1 MPKNKNN
8 GSFFFVYVNEYL
20 ENMRIELK
28 SERTIETYRTGLNEF
43 RKYLRSE
50 HGKAVDKATI
60 SFVTA
65 DLVREYLYWL
75 THNGS
80 SMNTRNIRLASL
92 KSYISFCASRDM
104 DYALLEVGMT
114 KVKTKAATPKTHN
127 WLDKQQVET
136 LINQPPNTKTG
147 VRDRFILI
155 FLFSTGA
162 RLRELLD
169 VRICDITL
177 SGEYPYVYLHGKGNK
192 KRIVPV
198 PEKGFV
204 DNLNYYLSL
213 FHSTQRDDDYLFYTR
228 IKGRQEKM
236 SEDNVQRIVKKYGK
250 LAKEQDSTIPEVHP
264 HLLRHSYGAQLY
276 RLGASL
282 PEIAKLMGH
291 AEIRTTEIYAETDA
305 DIIAEAISR
314 TIGKQPARI
323 WDSLSEDEKLKVL
336 GLVNRINSFRQLSA
350 LRFCYS
356 AVFLL
361 QPPDH
366 RLLDCLFFCHLTTK
380 LLLLYPI
387 LQRLTI

>member
-1 MPKNKNN
+1 MSRNKKN
-8 GSFFFVYVNEYL
+8 GSFFFAYVNEYL

-28 SERTIETYRTGLNEF
+28 SRRTIETYRTGLNEF
-43 RKYLRSE
+43 RKYLLSE
-50 HGKAVDKATI
+50 HGKAVDKTTV
-60 SFVTA
+60 SFVTS
-65 DLVREYLYWL
+65 DLVKEYLCCL
-75 THNGS
+75 IQNGG

-104 DYALLEVGMT
+104 DYASLEVAMT
-114 KVKTKAATPKTHN
+114 KVRTKTVTPKTHN
-127 WLDKQQVET
+127 WLDKSQVET
-136 LINQPPNTKTG
+136 LIGQPPDTKAG
-147 VRDRFILI
+147 VRDRFIMI

-162 RLRELLD
+162 RLGELLD

-177 SGEYPYVYLHGKGNK
+177 SGEYPYIYLHGKGNK
-192 KRIVPV
+192 TRIVPV

-213 FHSTQRDDDYLFYTR
+213 FHSPQKADDYLFYTK
-228 IKGRQEKM
+228 IKGRQERM

-291 AEIRTTEIYAETDA
+291 SEIRTTEIYAETDA
-305 DIIAEAISR
+305 DIVAKAVSR

-336 GLVNRINSFRQLSA
+336 GFV
-350 LRFCYS
+350 
-356 AVFLL
+356 
-361 QPPDH
+361 
-366 RLLDCLFFCHLTTK
+366 K
-380 LLLLYPI
+380 
-387 LQRLTI
+387 

>member
-1 MPKNKNN
+1 MPKNKKN
-8 GSFFFVYVNEYL
+8 GSFFFAYVNEYL
-20 ENMRIELK
+20 ENMRIEIK

-75 THNGS
+75 TQNGR

-104 DYALLEVGMT
+104 DYAPLEVGMA
-114 KVKTKAATPKTHN
+114 KVKTKAVTPKTHN
-127 WLDKQQVET
+127 WLDKRQVET

-305 DIIAEAISR
+305 DIVAEAISR
-314 TIGKQPARI
+314 TIGKRPARI

-336 GLVNRINSFRQLSA
+336 GFV
-350 LRFCYS
+350 
-356 AVFLL
+356 
-361 QPPDH
+361 
-366 RLLDCLFFCHLTTK
+366 K
-380 LLLLYPI
+380 
-387 LQRLTI
+387 

>member
-1 MPKNKNN
+1 MLRNKKN
-8 GSFFFVYVNEYL
+8 GSFFFAYVNEYL

-43 RKYLRSE
+43 RKYLLSE
-50 HGKAVDKATI
+50 HGKAVDKTTV
-60 SFVTA
+60 SFVTS
-65 DLVREYLYWL
+65 DLVKEYLCCL
-75 THNGS
+75 IQNGG

-104 DYALLEVGMT
+104 DYASLEVAMT
-114 KVKTKAATPKTHN
+114 KVRTKAVTPKTHN
-127 WLDKQQVET
+127 WLDKSQVET
-136 LINQPPNTKTG
+136 LIGQPPNTRIG
-147 VRDRFILI
+147 VRDRFIII

-162 RLRELLD
+162 RLGELLD

-177 SGEYPYVYLHGKGNK
+177 SGKYPYIYLHGKGNK
-192 KRIVPV
+192 TRIVPV

-213 FHSTQRDDDYLFYTR
+213 FHSAQKADDYLFYTK
-228 IKGRQEKM
+228 IKGRQERM

-291 AEIRTTEIYAETDA
+291 SEIRTTEIYAETDV
-305 DIIAEAISR
+305 DIVAKAVSR
-314 TIGKQPARI
+314 TIGRQPARI

-336 GLVNRINSFRQLSA
+336 GFV
-350 LRFCYS
+350 
-356 AVFLL
+356 
-361 QPPDH
+361 
-366 RLLDCLFFCHLTTK
+366 K
-380 LLLLYPI
+380 
-387 LQRLTI
+387 

>member
-1 MPKNKNN
+1 MPKNKKTAP
-8 GSFFFVYVNEYL
+8 FFFAYVNEYL
-20 ENMRIELK
+20 ESMRIELK
-28 SERTIETYRTGLNEF
+28 SVRTIETYRTGLNEF
-43 RKYLRSE
+43 RKYLLSE
-50 HGKAVDKATI
+50 HGKAVDKAVVG
-60 SFVTA
+60 FVTA
-65 DLVREYLYWL
+65 ALVREYLYWL
-75 THNGS
+75 TQNGS

-104 DYALLEVGMT
+104 DYAPLEVGMA
-114 KVKTKAATPKTHN
+114 KVKTKTVTPQTHN

-136 LINQPPNTKTG
+136 LISQPPDTKTG

-155 FLFSTGA
+155 FLFSTGS

-169 VRICDITL
+169 VRLRDITL

-213 FHSTQRDDDYLFYTR
+213 FHSTQKEDNYLFYTN
-228 IKGRQEKM
+228 IKGRQERM

-250 LAKEQDSTIPEVHP
+250 LAKGQDNTIPEVHP

-305 DIIAEAISR
+305 AMVAEAVSR

-336 GLVNRINSFRQLSA
+336 GFV
-350 LRFCYS
+350 
-356 AVFLL
+356 
-361 QPPDH
+361 
-366 RLLDCLFFCHLTTK
+366 K
-380 LLLLYPI
+380 
-387 LQRLTI
+387 